1 MIDPVF
7 SFVLDRS
14 EIARSFRGVAPREL
28 LLALL
33 AGIPP
38 QDEWDGCEVG
48 LCPSPLDPTSTVCI
62 VTRGPGAEEA
72 QVGLLAAL
80 EHQEMAVR
88 RVYEGGPEK
97 TDLVA
102 RAGNGKWVAP

>member
-1 MIDPVF
+1 MTEPVF

-14 EIARSFRGVAPREL
+14 EIRRSFRGVAPREF

-38 QDEWDGCEVG
+38 QDHWNGCEVG
-48 LCPSPLDPTSTVCI
+48 LGPSPLEPNATICV

-80 EHQEMAVR
+80 ERQEMTVA
-88 RVYEGGPEK
+88 RVYEGGPST
-97 TDLVA
+97 TDVAA
-102 RAGNGKWVAP
+102 RAAGKKWVAP